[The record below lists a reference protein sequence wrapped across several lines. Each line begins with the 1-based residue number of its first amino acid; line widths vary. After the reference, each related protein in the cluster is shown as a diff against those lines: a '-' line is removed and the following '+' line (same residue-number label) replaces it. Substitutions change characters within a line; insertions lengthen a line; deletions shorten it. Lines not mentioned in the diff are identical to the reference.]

1 MNAECPRY
9 ANRAMKN
16 ARTKYKTPCRCLTCL
31 KPEREEFEGLKM
43 LVCSDEACF
52 MNCDTCTDRPITT
65 YCYVA
70 ELEVMSG

>member
-1 MNAECPRY
+1 MNAERPRY

-16 ARTKYKTPCRCLTCL
+16 AKTKRKTVCRCLSCQ
-31 KPEREEFEGLKM
+31 KAWREEFEGLKM

-52 MNCDTCTDRPITT
+52 MDCESCKDRPITT